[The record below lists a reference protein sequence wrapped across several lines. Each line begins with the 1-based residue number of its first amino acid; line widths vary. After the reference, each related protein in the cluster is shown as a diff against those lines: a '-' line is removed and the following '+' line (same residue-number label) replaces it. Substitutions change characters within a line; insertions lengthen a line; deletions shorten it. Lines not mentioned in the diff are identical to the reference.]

1 MANNKDLKLGTS
13 GSNFPP
19 YPGEGQIPS
28 PLPSWEGLWHQIP
41 YSPDT
46 AKGQIPGVC
55 WGGCQNFNLTGT
67 LCKEHVKGIFCS
79 VTPDQEDFVLQDFQ
93 L

>member
-1 MANNKDLKLGTS
+1 VANNKDFKLGTS

-41 YSPDT
+41 YSPGT
-46 AKGQIPGVC
+46 AKVKFLGYA
-55 WGGCQNFNLTGT
+55 GGGMSKL
-67 LCKEHVKGIFCS
+67 
-79 VTPDQEDFVLQDFQ
+79 
-93 L
+93 